1 VLVTVRQGSKKRVS
15 AGRAIQRQ
23 RTRQA
28 IVDATMR
35 LLARSK
41 ETPSVDEIAYEALVS
56 RRTVYMYFPRVEQ
69 LLLDAT
75 LGALGEPIV
84 DPALDAASPD
94 DALARVDVLVRTIAA
109 LSDETM
115 DLGRRLIRLTLDA
128 DAPAL
133 AHRPRRGY
141 RRIGWIEAAVSP
153 LRPRLSREQHHRLV
167 SGLTLLLGW
176 EAFIQLRDLRGL
188 GRKAETRV
196 IAWAAH
202 ALVQATIA
210 EAQRDSRVKTR

>member
-1 VLVTVRQGSKKRVS
+1 VR
-15 AGRAIQRQ
+15 QRQ

-41 ETPSVDEIAYEALVS
+41 EPPSVDEIAHEAMVS

-75 LGALGEPIV
+75 LGALGEPVV
-84 DPALDAASPD
+84 DPALDAASLD
-94 DALARVDVLVRTIAA
+94 DAVARVDALVRSIAA
-109 LSDETM
+109 LADETM

-128 DAPAL
+128 DAPAP

-141 RRIGWIEAAVSP
+141 RRIGWIEAAVEP

-188 GRKAETRV
+188 GRKAEARV
-196 IAWAAH
+196 IAWAAR
-202 ALVQATIA
+202 ALVEATIA
-210 EAQRDSRVKTR
+210 EARRASRSRTVTRRGDTRTSRR